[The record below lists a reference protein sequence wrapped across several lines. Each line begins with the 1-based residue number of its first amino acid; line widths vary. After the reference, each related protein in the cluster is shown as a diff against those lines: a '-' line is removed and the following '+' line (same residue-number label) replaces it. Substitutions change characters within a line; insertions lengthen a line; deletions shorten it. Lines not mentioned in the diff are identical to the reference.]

1 MGSAE
6 NGELTPP
13 GTLAGLD
20 RYFGLQGKVILLTG
34 ATGGIGLA
42 MAEAFAAAG
51 ATLIVTGHEQE
62 QCNDLVARLQRSGI
76 RAWGESCN
84 VRDRAALA
92 DFAHRA
98 ADQFGRVDVLVANAG
113 FVPHSGPLAEA
124 DDEAWQAAFDVNLR
138 HGAQLASILAPGMA
152 ARRDGSIIFTAS
164 IAGLRGNK
172 SIGLYGLTKAAL
184 TQLARNLAVEWGP
197 ENIRAN
203 AIAPGLI
210 ATTWAKDILA
220 NAAARDRRMS
230 LTPLRRIGQAWEVA
244 AAALFLASPGAAFI
258 TGQTLVVDGGT
269 VISDG
274 N

>member
-1 MGSAE
+1 VAGCE
-6 NGELTPP
+6 QPLGPR
-13 GTLAGLD
+13 GLD
-20 RYFGLQGKVILLTG
+20 RYFGLQGKVVLLTG

-42 MAEAFAAAG
+42 MADAFASAG
-51 ATLIVTGHEQE
+51 ATLLVTGHEEE
-62 QCNDLVARLQRSGI
+62 QCNSLVARLQGSGI

-84 VRDRAALA
+84 VRDRVALS
-92 DFAHRA
+92 DFARRA
-98 ADQFGRVDVLVANAG
+98 DSQYGRIDVLVANAG
-113 FVPHSGPLAEA
+113 IVSHAGPLGEA

-138 HGAQLASILAPGMA
+138 HGAQLASILAPRMA

-164 IAGLRGNK
+164 IAALRGNK
-172 SIGLYGLTKAAL
+172 AIGLYGLTKAAL

-197 ENIRAN
+197 SNVRAN

-210 ATTWAKDILA
+210 ATSWAEDILS
-220 NAAARDRRMS
+220 NDAARDRRMS
-230 LTPLRRIGQAWEVA
+230 LTPLRRIGEPWEVA

>member
-1 MGSAE
+1 MGSVE
-6 NGELTPP
+6 NGAVSLP
-13 GTLAGLD
+13 GLD
-20 RYFGLQGKVILLTG
+20 RYFGLQGKVVLLTG
-34 ATGGIGLA
+34 ATGGIGHA
-42 MAEAFAAAG
+42 MAEAFAGAG
-51 ATLIVTGHEQE
+51 ATLIVTGNEEE
-62 QCNDLVARLQRSGI
+62 QCALLLAHLRQSGV

-92 DFAHRA
+92 DFARRA
-98 ADQFGRVDVLVANAG
+98 EDQYGRVDVLVANAG
-113 FVPHSGPLAEA
+113 FVPHAGPLAEA
-124 DDEAWQAAFDVNLR
+124 DDEAWQSAFDVNLR
-138 HGAQLASILAPGMA
+138 HGAHLAAILAPGMA

-197 ENIRAN
+197 SNVRAN

-210 ATTWAKDILA
+210 ATSWAHDILS
-220 NAAARDRRMS
+220 NEEARDRRMS
-230 LTPLRRIGQAWEVA
+230 LTPLRRIGQPWEVA